1 MKFICKEIEIENQ
14 EFGCTITFSE
24 NVDNGICEEK
34 LTFDEIIDS
43 IGTYI
48 ILQRT
53 QVEDEFEE
61 DYCYF
66 ESSDPEKSGE
76 LEQFEIIL
84 SRNQFVLNFEKEVYE
99 IQLKL
104 DNKKFEKLKENLK
117 IISYEKGQLIF
128 IDQCFNF
135 NTINKSSI

>member
-1 MKFICKEIEIENQ
+1 MKFICNEIQMGNQ

-24 NVDNGICEEK
+24 NMNNGISEEK

-48 ILQRT
+48 MLQRT
-53 QVEDEFEE
+53 YSEDEFEE
-61 DYCYF
+61 DYCYL

-76 LEQFEIIL
+76 IENFEINL

-99 IQLKL
+99 IELNL
-104 DNKKFEKLKENLK
+104 DTKIFEKLKENLK
-117 IISYEKGQLIF
+117 IITCEKGQLIF
-128 IDQCFNF
+128 ID
-135 NTINKSSI
+135 

>member
-1 MKFICKEIEIENQ
+1 MGNQ

-24 NVDNGICEEK
+24 NMNNGISEEK

-48 ILQRT
+48 MLQRT
-53 QVEDEFEE
+53 YAEDEFEE
-61 DYCYF
+61 DYCYL

-76 LEQFEIIL
+76 IENFEINL

-99 IQLKL
+99 IELNL
-104 DNKKFEKLKENLK
+104 DTKIFEKLKENLK
-117 IISYEKGQLIF
+117 IITCEKGQLIF
-128 IDQCFNF
+128 ID
-135 NTINKSSI
+135 

>member
-1 MKFICKEIEIENQ
+1 MKFICKEIQMENQ

-24 NVDNGICEEK
+24 NMDHDICEEK

-48 ILQRT
+48 MLQRT
-53 QVEDEFEE
+53 YAEDELEE

-76 LEQFEIIL
+76 LENFEINL

-99 IQLKL
+99 IQLNL
-104 DNKKFEKLKENLK
+104 GNKIFEKLKENLK
-117 IISYEKGQLIF
+117 IITSEKGQLIF
-128 IDQCFNF
+128 ID
-135 NTINKSSI
+135 

>member
-1 MKFICKEIEIENQ
+1 MKFICKEIQMENQ

-24 NVDNGICEEK
+24 NMDNDICEEK

-48 ILQRT
+48 MLQRT
-53 QVEDEFEE
+53 YAEDELEE

-76 LEQFEIIL
+76 LENFEINL

-99 IQLKL
+99 IQLNL
-104 DNKKFEKLKENLK
+104 GNKIFEKLKENLK
-117 IISYEKGQLIF
+117 IITSEKGQLIF
-128 IDQCFNF
+128 ID
-135 NTINKSSI
+135 

>member
-1 MKFICKEIEIENQ
+1 MKFICKEIQMENQ

-24 NVDNGICEEK
+24 NMDNDICEEK

-48 ILQRT
+48 MLQRT
-53 QVEDEFEE
+53 YAEDELEE

-76 LEQFEIIL
+76 LENFEINL

-99 IQLKL
+99 IELNLETKI
-104 DNKKFEKLKENLK
+104 FEKLKENLK
-117 IISYEKGQLIF
+117 IITCAKGQLIF
-128 IDQCFNF
+128 ID
-135 NTINKSSI
+135 

>member
-1 MKFICKEIEIENQ
+1 MKFICNEIQMGNQ

-24 NVDNGICEEK
+24 NMNNGISEEK

-48 ILQRT
+48 MLQRT
-53 QVEDEFEE
+53 YAEDEFEE
-61 DYCYF
+61 DYCYL

-76 LEQFEIIL
+76 IENFEINL

-99 IQLKL
+99 IELNL
-104 DNKKFEKLKENLK
+104 DTKIFEKLKENLK
-117 IISYEKGQLIF
+117 IITCEKGQLIF
-128 IDQCFNF
+128 ID
-135 NTINKSSI
+135 